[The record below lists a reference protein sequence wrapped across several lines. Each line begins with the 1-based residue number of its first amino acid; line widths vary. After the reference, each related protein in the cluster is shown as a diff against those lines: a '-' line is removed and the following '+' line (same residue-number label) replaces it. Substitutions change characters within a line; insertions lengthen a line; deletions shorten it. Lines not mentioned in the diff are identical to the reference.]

1 MKLYTTFVMLGLLAC
16 GCDTSNQTTPNI
28 DNSAINERD
37 QRGSAKTPLDQN
49 ENQKDI
55 DITASIR
62 KQVMDGNLSVNAQ
75 NVKIITQNGSV
86 TLRGPV
92 ANAQEK
98 DKIDMIAR
106 KVAGD
111 TKVNN
116 QIDIAN
122 LK

>member
-1 MKLYTTFVMLGLLAC
+1 MKIYATFVILGLLAC
-16 GCDTSNQTTPNI
+16 GCDTSNKTTPNV

-37 QRGSAKTPLDQN
+37 QKGSAKTPLDQN

-75 NVKIITQNGSV
+75 NVKIMTQDGSV

-92 ANAQEK
+92 ANAEEK
-98 DKIDMIAR
+98 DKIDLIAR

-116 QIDIAN
+116 LIDIAK